1 MYQCLEALERKLA
14 EGKPLPSSEEGFD
27 DLLKEL
33 SALQKEKNDK
43 TPAVEELLKTLEE
56 VDGLSDVMETQ
67 CFEEERT
74 DLGKRW
80 GRVKDEVSSNDLS
93 LTCMYVRMYVRM
105 YAYMNTYSRTVA
117 MVTEVLAFVCTS
129 PLAGKLIQSWLQWFG
144 ASVQHCPIHICM
156 YNTYMCVCVY
166 VCSATSYVRMC
177 VCTLCVEKVVVC

>member
-33 SALQKEKNDK
+33 SALEKEKNDK

-67 CFEEERT
+67 CFEEERA

-80 GRVKDEVSSNDLS
+80 GRVKDEVSSKDLS
-93 LTCMYVRMYVRM
+93 
-105 YAYMNTYSRTVA
+105 
-117 MVTEVLAFVCTS
+117 
-129 PLAGKLIQSWLQWFG
+129 
-144 ASVQHCPIHICM
+144 
-156 YNTYMCVCVY
+156 
-166 VCSATSYVRMC
+166 
-177 VCTLCVEKVVVC
+177 